1 MYIYLRSSHIFS
13 GLAQKRGLESEDK
26 DKNITMNKKSDRQGL
41 SIIPGYEDD
50 IPLPEYRPP
59 PPRDQGYQPDP
70 SLNTINVD
78 SLEPEVALSNDPPS
92 GLTDLVP
99 DPSAFLG
106 HTFDGLPL
114 SQK

>member
-1 MYIYLRSSHIFS
+1 MSR
-13 GLAQKRGLESEDK
+13 
-26 DKNITMNKKSDRQGL
+26 KSDRQGL

-59 PPRDQGYQPDP
+59 PPRDQEYQDP

-78 SLEPEVALSNDPPS
+78 SLDPEAAVINDQPAS
-92 GLTDLVP
+92 LTDLVP
-99 DPSAFLG
+99 DPSTFLG
-106 HTFDGLPL
+106 QTFEGLPL

>member
-1 MYIYLRSSHIFS
+1 M
-13 GLAQKRGLESEDK
+13 AQKRGLESEDS
-26 DKNITMNKKSDRQGL
+26 DKNITISRKSDRQGL

-59 PPRDQGYQPDP
+59 PPRDLGYQDP
-70 SLNTINVD
+70 GINTINVD
-78 SLEPEVALSNDPPS
+78 SLEPETVINNDQPA

-99 DPSAFLG
+99 DPSSFLG
-106 HTFDGLPL
+106 QTFDGLPL

>member
-1 MYIYLRSSHIFS
+1 
-13 GLAQKRGLESEDK
+13 
-26 DKNITMNKKSDRQGL
+26 MNQKSDRQGL

-59 PPRDQGYQPDP
+59 PPRDQGHPGYQDP

-78 SLEPEVALSNDPPS
+78 SLEPEAAVSNDPPS

-106 HTFDGLPL
+106 HTFDGLP
-114 SQK
+114 SRQK

>member
-1 MYIYLRSSHIFS
+1 MSR
-13 GLAQKRGLESEDK
+13 
-26 DKNITMNKKSDRQGL
+26 KSDRQGL

-59 PPRDQGYQPDP
+59 PPRGQGYQDP

-78 SLEPEVALSNDPPS
+78 SLEPEAAVINDQPAS
-92 GLTDLVP
+92 FTDLVP
-99 DPSAFLG
+99 DPSTFLG
-106 HTFDGLPL
+106 QTFEGLPL